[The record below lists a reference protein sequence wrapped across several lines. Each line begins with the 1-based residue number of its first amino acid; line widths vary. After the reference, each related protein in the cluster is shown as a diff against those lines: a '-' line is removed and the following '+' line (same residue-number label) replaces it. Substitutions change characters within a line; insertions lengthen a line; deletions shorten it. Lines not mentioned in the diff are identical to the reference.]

1 MVPSHVKGLRATP
14 ISRIQSEH
22 QWGSSEGHSECLPT
36 RKKGPVY
43 HPPPSL
49 SLISEARVPGP
60 PVSASC
66 PAPALPLRVQAPHLE
81 GDSASLV
88 SPELSGFHITAELFV
103 QFLTKHPGL
112 GSLGRVISLEAVA
125 SVCPL
130 PTVGAA

>member
-1 MVPSHVKGLRATP
+1 MPRVPPAT
-14 ISRIQSEH
+14 IT
-22 QWGSSEGHSECLPT
+22 C
-36 RKKGPVY
+36 
-43 HPPPSL
+43 L
-49 SLISEARVPGP
+49 SLICGAQVPGP

-66 PAPALPLRVQAPHLE
+66 PDPALPLRAQAPHLE
-81 GDSASLV
+81 GDSSSLV